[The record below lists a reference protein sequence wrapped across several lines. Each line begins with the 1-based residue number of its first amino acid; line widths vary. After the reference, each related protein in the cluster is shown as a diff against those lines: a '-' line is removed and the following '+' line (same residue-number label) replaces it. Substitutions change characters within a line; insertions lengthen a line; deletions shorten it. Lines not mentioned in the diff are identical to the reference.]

1 MSKQG
6 LPTPEE
12 FKKSMVLPLLC
23 LITGLS
29 EEKLTKDYEEFYSE
43 NAKEEKEKTTEKSN
57 EGYTLL
63 ELLDVLKPGL
73 VAVTTIDDELVEAT
87 IDEYGDLVYADDID
101 ELFPINSDTAN
112 AVYKLKLKEQQRYPV
127 SYSTAFEA
135 YKNGEIV
142 EVEYDGAV
150 YRFVPGISTN
160 PMITIEGILDG
171 TWYVVK

>member
-1 MSKQG
+1 MPKQG

-12 FKKSMVLPLLC
+12 FKKSMGLPLLC
-23 LITGLS
+23 LITGSS
-29 EEKLTKDYEEFYSE
+29 EEKLTKEYEEFYRE
-43 NAKEEKEKTTEKSN
+43 NVKKEKEKTTEKSN

-73 VAVTTIDDELVEAT
+73 VAVTTIDDELVEVT
-87 IDEYGDLVYADDID
+87 IDEYGDLVYADDVD

-112 AVYKLKLKEQQRYPV
+112 AVYKLKEQQRYPV

-135 YKNGEIV
+135 YKDGEII
-142 EVEYDGAV
+142 EVECDGNT
-150 YRFVPGISTN
+150 YRLVPGQGARN
-160 PMITIEGILDG
+160 PLMTIEGILDG